1 MDIVDYLHRLFAYDD
16 WANRE
21 VLAALRNAPN
31 PPARSLKLIVHILSA
46 EGLWLAR
53 INQEKPSLPVW
64 PELALAQCEAEGDAL
79 RASWRSYLEQCRE
92 AGLSH
97 QIRYVNSKGETW
109 SSQVDDV
116 LLHVITHSA
125 YHRGQIASDMRAA
138 GLTPAYT
145 DFIHAI
151 RQEIVE

>member
-21 VLAALRNAPN
+21 VLSSLRTAPN
-31 PPARSLKLIVHILSA
+31 PPPQSLKLTAHILSA
-46 EGLWLAR
+46 EGLWMAR
-53 INQEKPSLPVW
+53 LKQQRPPLPVW
-64 PELALAQCEAEGDAL
+64 PELALAQCEAEVEAL
-79 RASWRSYLEQCRE
+79 GASWRSYLEKCRE
-92 AGLSH
+92 ADLSH

-109 SSQVDDV
+109 SSQVNDV

-151 RQEIVE
+151 RQEIVK

>member
-1 MDIVDYLHRLFAYDD
+1 MMIGQTAKCFSS
-16 WANRE
+16 
-21 VLAALRNAPN
+21 LRTAPN
-31 PPARSLKLIVHILSA
+31 PPARSLKLIAHILSA

-53 INQEKPSLPVW
+53 LKQQRPPLPVW

-79 RASWRSYLEQCRE
+79 GTSWRSYLEECKE
-92 AGLSH
+92 AGLSR
-97 QIRYVNSKGETW
+97 QISYVNSKGESW

-116 LLHVITHSA
+116 PLHVITHSA

-151 RQEIVE
+151 RQELVK

>member
-1 MDIVDYLHRLFAYDD
+1 VDILDYLRRLFAYDD

-21 VLAALRNAPN
+21 VLSSLRAASN
-31 PPARSLKLIVHILSA
+31 PPPRSLKLIAHILSA

-53 INQEKPSLPVW
+53 LKQQRPALPVW
-64 PELALAQCEAEGDAL
+64 PELALAQCEAEADAL
-79 RASWRSYLEQCRE
+79 GASWRFYLEECRE
-92 AGLSH
+92 ADLSH
-97 QIRYVNSKGETW
+97 QIRYVNSKGESW
-109 SSQVDDV
+109 SSLVDDV

-151 RQEIVE
+151 RQELVK

>member
-21 VLAALRNAPN
+21 VLSSLRTAPN
-31 PPARSLKLIVHILSA
+31 PPPQSLKLTAHILSA

-53 INQEKPSLPVW
+53 LNQQKPALPVW
-64 PELALAQCEAEGDAL
+64 PELALAQSEAEADAVG
-79 RASWRSYLEQCRE
+79 ASWRSYLEQCRE
-92 AGLSH
+92 ADLSH
-97 QIRYVNSKGETW
+97 QIRYVNSKGESW

-125 YHRGQIASDMRAA
+125 YHRGQIASGMRAA

-151 RQEIVE
+151 RQEIVK

>member
-1 MDIVDYLHRLFAYDD
+1 VDILDYLRRLFAYDD

-21 VLAALRNAPN
+21 VLSSLRAASN
-31 PPARSLKLIVHILSA
+31 PPPRSLKLIAHILSA

-53 INQEKPSLPVW
+53 LKQQRPALPVW
-64 PELALAQCEAEGDAL
+64 PELALAQCEAEADAL
-79 RASWRSYLEQCRE
+79 GASWRFYLEECRE
-92 AGLSH
+92 ADLSH
-97 QIRYVNSKGETW
+97 QIMYVNSKGESW
-109 SSQVDDV
+109 SSRVDDV

-151 RQEIVE
+151 RQELVK

>member
-31 PPARSLKLIVHILSA
+31 PPARSLKLIAHILSA

-64 PELALAQCEAEGDAL
+64 PELSLTQCEAEADSLGI
-79 RASWRSYLEQCRE
+79 SWRSYLEECKE
-92 AGLSH
+92 ARLLH
-97 QIRYVNSKGETW
+97 QISYVNSKGESW

-116 LLHVITHSA
+116 LFQVITHSA
-125 YHRGQIASDMRAA
+125 YHRGQIASGMRAA

-151 RQEIVE
+151 RQELVK

>member
-16 WANRE
+16 SANRE
-21 VLAALRNAPN
+21 VLSSLRTAPN
-31 PPARSLKLIVHILSA
+31 PPPQSLKLTAHILSA

-53 INQEKPSLPVW
+53 LKQQKPALSVW
-64 PELALAQCEAEGDAL
+64 PELVLAQCKAEADMLG
-79 RASWRSYLEQCRE
+79 ASWRSYLEECKE
-92 AGLSH
+92 ARLLH
-97 QIRYVNSKGETW
+97 QISYVNSKGESW

-151 RQEIVE
+151 RQDLVK

>member
-1 MDIVDYLHRLFAYDD
+1 VDILDYLRRLFAYDD

-21 VLAALRNAPN
+21 VLSSLRAASN
-31 PPARSLKLIVHILSA
+31 PPPRSLKLIAHILSA

-53 INQEKPSLPVW
+53 LKQQRPALPVW
-64 PELALAQCEAEGDAL
+64 PELALAQCEAEADAL
-79 RASWRSYLEQCRE
+79 GASWRFYLEECRE
-92 AGLSH
+92 TDLSH
-97 QIRYVNSKGETW
+97 QIRYVNSKGESW
-109 SSQVDDV
+109 SSRVDDV

-138 GLTPAYT
+138 GLTPAYA

-151 RQEIVE
+151 RQELVK